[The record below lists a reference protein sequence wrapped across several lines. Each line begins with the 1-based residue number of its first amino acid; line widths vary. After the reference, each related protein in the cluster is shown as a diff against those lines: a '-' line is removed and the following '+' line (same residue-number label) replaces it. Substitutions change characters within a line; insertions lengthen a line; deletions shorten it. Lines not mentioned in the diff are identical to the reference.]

1 MAIRMNVWV
10 NTKLPRKISNSS
22 QIPCIKSVQIRSFFW
37 SVFCRIRTE
46 YGEIRSRRK
55 NLKLHWLKRPETVPQ
70 KRNLEQKINYSKPHI
85 WNLSFISDFL
95 ALHFIIQFRSK
106 NVAHFTTLNSLDIVK
121 MILPQHIVRPYS
133 LYKFSSK
140 HFWLVSEKKHLH
152 CTISRTAFSKHFQS
166 KCLYISVY
174 LRKDI
179 IVPKT

>member
-1 MAIRMNVWV
+1 MGEHKTIKKNFKLVSNSMHKKCS
-10 NTKLPRKISNSS
+10 NTKFFLVRILPHSDWIRRDTKSAKNFKITLAKTPWNSPPKKKFGPENKWFKTS
-22 QIPCIKSVQIRSFFW
+22 YLKFIFYFRFF
-37 SVFCRIRTE
+37 S
-46 YGEIRSRRK
+46 
-55 NLKLHWLKRPETVPQ
+55 
-70 KRNLEQKINYSKPHI
+70 
-85 WNLSFISDFL
+85 
-95 ALHFIIQFRSK
+95 IIQFRSK

-174 LRKDI
+174 LRKNI